1 MQIGMEISGIGGI
14 FVRIRLG
21 IGDIGLE
28 SGSILYTVDRIEF
41 NSAPAFFGRKRRCE
55 VPKMGKNA

>member
-28 SGSILYTVDRIEF
+28 SGSIL
-41 NSAPAFFGRKRRCE
+41 
-55 VPKMGKNA
+55 